1 MTSIQHQIEIEWPVE
16 ALFNYV
22 SDLSNNASWQHQVTA
37 AEWVGNDRHQPGA
50 AFMQTRNVLG
60 REVTALMQMTSFQRF
75 QKRSWVVVQERLRQE
90 LAFEFE
96 PRGERTLLK
105 LTIDFGLVGTMRTR
119 EASLMKHAL
128 REGYENLHR
137 LKNIL
142 ENS

>member
-1 MTSIQHQIEIEWPVE
+1 MTSIQHQIEIDWPVE

-22 SDLSNNASWQHQVTA
+22 SDLSNNATWQHQVTA
-37 AEWVGNDRHQPGA
+37 AEWVNDRRHEPGA
-50 AFMQTRNVLG
+50 SFVQTRNVLG
-60 REVTALMQMTSFQRF
+60 REVPSLMQMTSFQRF
-75 QKRSWVVVQERLRQE
+75 QKRSWVTMHDRLRQE
-90 LAFEFE
+90 LLFEFE

-105 LTIDFGLVGTMRTR
+105 LTIDFGLVGSMRTL
-119 EASLMKHAL
+119 EASAMKYAL